1 MNSILEW
8 LIGGDLRSDGAAN
21 EVVKAVLND
30 HQLITEIFHGLED
43 PRDVVRGRSADALE
57 KIGRELPS
65 LINPQLEKIVQI
77 LSADPV
83 PMVRWH
89 LAMLLGHLAATHDKH
104 AVIYNSLVDRLG
116 DESVFTVSWTIV
128 SLCILARLNP
138 VYADSVIR
146 EVQSLARH
154 PSKAVQTRVR
164 HALPLLLDP
173 ERPFPSGWVK
183 SKHLGFLSG

>member
-1 MNSILEW
+1 MSSILEW
-8 LIGGDLRSDGAAN
+8 LTGGDLRSDGAAN
-21 EVVKAVLND
+21 EVVQAVLND
-30 HQLITEIFHGLED
+30 HQLITEILHGLED
-43 PRDVVRGRSADALE
+43 PRDVVRGRSADVLE

-104 AVIYNSLVDRLG
+104 SVIYNSLVDRLG

-128 SLCILARLNP
+128 SLCIMARLNP
-138 VYADSVIR
+138 AYADSVTS

-164 HALPLLLDP
+164 NALPLLLDP

-183 SKHLGFLSG
+183 SKQLGFLSG